1 MTGFPPELLYVLFF
15 IGLLVFQFLMK
26 RRAGREQ
33 PAPTQDDDI
42 DDAPPAYEV
51 SQDLGELMRSL
62 PLIRSP
68 VPTAATAE
76 MRRRPEPA
84 ALIRARPPRRF
95 SRQSLF
101 SNRRD
106 VQNAVV
112 IATILGPC
120 RAMEPPAEAAA
131 ATPTP
136 RRAAPR

>member
-1 MTGFPPELLYVLFF
+1 MRGFPPELFYVLFF
-15 IGLLVFQFLMK
+15 IGILVFQFLMK
-26 RRAGREQ
+26 RRAGRGQ
-33 PAPTQDDDI
+33 QAPTQDDD

-68 VPTAATAE
+68 APSAATVE
-76 MRRRPEPA
+76 TRRRPEPA
-84 ALIRARPPRRF
+84 TPARARPPRRF
-95 SRQSLF
+95 ARQSLF

-120 RAMEPPAEAAA
+120 RALEPPGEAAA
-131 ATPTP
+131 AMPP
-136 RRAAPR
+136 QRAAPR